1 MASEKILA
9 AKQEEVKSLAESLKT
24 AQLVLLVDYRGIT
37 VDEVTKLRNELRDTK
52 AEYKVIKN
60 NIIKRAIE
68 TARKIGRIET
78 EKDIFKAQPTEYC
91 VAPEGASKQEQE
103 QA

>member
-1 MASEKILA
+1 M
-9 AKQEEVKSLAESLKT
+9 KT
-24 AQLVLLVDYRGIT
+24 NYD
-37 VDEVTKLRNELRDTK
+37 
-52 AEYKVIKN
+52 
-60 NIIKRAIE
+60 IIKRAIE

-103 QA
+103 RCDKINKQNEEKWKDKLREFEDNINSLGTELNTLCWLYEDEEKNNV